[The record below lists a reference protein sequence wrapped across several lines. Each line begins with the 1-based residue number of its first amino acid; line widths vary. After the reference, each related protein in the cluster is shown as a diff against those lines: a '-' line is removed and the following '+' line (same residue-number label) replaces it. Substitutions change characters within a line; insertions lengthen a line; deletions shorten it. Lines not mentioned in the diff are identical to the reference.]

1 MSSSGRRLEE
11 TTRWV
16 EEEALFAV
24 GEGEVPSFSS
34 SSQNTNF
41 NDDEEGPIVVVS
53 GNYLDDGRRG
63 TKHQEPGFFGVQMD
77 SASWKAFL
85 VHMGPG
91 FLMCIAYIDPG
102 NLEADLQTGVGT
114 GYSLLWVLLWSTVL
128 GGVLQSLAAKLGVST
143 SMHLAQHC
151 RTVYPRY
158 MRYILWV
165 MAELAIIGSD
175 IQEVIGS
182 SLALMLLT
190 GGAMPLWL
198 GVVIGAVTAYLLL
211 FLEKFG
217 LKWLEGFFQM
227 LVGILGV
234 CMAVL
239 FFVAKVPYGRVLHGL
254 AVPTLSIESLPTAT
268 GLLGAIIMPHN
279 LFLHSALV
287 HERGIPVEY
296 RSTAKHSLW
305 YYKLESAFA
314 LFVTL
319 GINTAVISVFS
330 HGFHKEGEA
339 TADIGLF
346 NAGQFLGD
354 KYGPAM
360 ALVWAIGLLAAGQSS
375 TMTGT
380 YAGQFVMSGFLNLKM
395 GPYKRAL
402 LTRTAY
408 QTALTVLAGK
418 SWILHTGF
426 WLIALVYLGAVICLT
441 YLSFQSLCHQS
452 AQDDEVEDRPS
463 TTDPLL
469 SVVREEEE
477 MLEDDVV
484 KAAGT
489 YAPPVV
495 PPVRLP
501 LTDAQQVTSGVT
513 TPRSV
518 ASSSM
523 LQSSRYGPVALRIM
537 SGSNCQELFQPL
549 KVGSMDLA
557 HRIVYAPLT
566 RCRALTSVPVQMSV
580 QYYSERATKGGL
592 MITEG
597 TIVSE
602 HGFGYPCTPGIFTKE
617 QVEGWKPIVKAVKE
631 KGAFMFCQIWHC
643 GRASHQHYQ
652 PNGET
657 PISCSDVPI
666 KGQQCFSSKS
676 MQMEDYPVPR
686 ALDKE
691 ELPKIAEQFRMA
703 AKNAIE
709 AGFDGVEIHGAN
721 GYLLDSFMK
730 DGINNRTDEYGGS
743 IENRCRFPL
752 EVVQAVCD
760 EIGAERVGY
769 RLSPFGGFLDA
780 HDSHPYAS
788 VSYMIEELNRFGLAY
803 IHCLEPRVKGNTDQE
818 ADPHFSLAPFRKIC
832 RTVFIA
838 SGGYVPQDAAD
849 AIGSG
854 SADLVAFGRR
864 YLANPDF
871 VKRIKLGAPLNE
883 YDRSTFYT
891 QGAEG
896 YIDYPFLEDTR
907 GP

>member
-217 LKWLEGFFQM
+217 LKWLEVFFQM

-402 LTRTAY
+402 LTRAFALVPTLLVAVMCSGTSTGLDVLNQWLNILQSIQLPFAIIPLLAITANASIVGLGFVNSAMTNTVSIVTASVIIVINAGTAY

-426 WLIALVYLGAVICLT
+426 WCIALVYLGAVICLT

-501 LTDAQQVTSGVT
+501 QTDAQQVTSGVT

-523 LQSSRYGPVALRIM
+523 LQSSRYGPV
-537 SGSNCQELFQPL
+537 S
-549 KVGSMDLA
+549 
-557 HRIVYAPLT
+557 
-566 RCRALTSVPVQMSV
+566 
-580 QYYSERATKGGL
+580 
-592 MITEG
+592 
-597 TIVSE
+597 
-602 HGFGYPCTPGIFTKE
+602 
-617 QVEGWKPIVKAVKE
+617 
-631 KGAFMFCQIWHC
+631 
-643 GRASHQHYQ
+643 SH
-652 PNGET
+652 
-657 PISCSDVPI
+657 
-666 KGQQCFSSKS
+666 
-676 MQMEDYPVPR
+676 
-686 ALDKE
+686 
-691 ELPKIAEQFRMA
+691 
-703 AKNAIE
+703 AI
-709 AGFDGVEIHGAN
+709 D
-721 GYLLDSFMK
+721 
-730 DGINNRTDEYGGS
+730 
-743 IENRCRFPL
+743 
-752 EVVQAVCD
+752 
-760 EIGAERVGY
+760 
-769 RLSPFGGFLDA
+769 
-780 HDSHPYAS
+780 
-788 VSYMIEELNRFGLAY
+788 
-803 IHCLEPRVKGNTDQE
+803 
-818 ADPHFSLAPFRKIC
+818 
-832 RTVFIA
+832 
-838 SGGYVPQDAAD
+838 D
-849 AIGSG
+849 AIDEAS
-854 SADLVAFGRR
+854 
-864 YLANPDF
+864 P
-871 VKRIKLGAPLNE
+871 
-883 YDRSTFYT
+883 
-891 QGAEG
+891 
-896 YIDYPFLEDTR
+896 
-907 GP
+907 

>member
-1 MSSSGRRLEE
+1 MDTKDVPELQSDFDALTELNNGHMSSSGRRLEE

-24 GEGEVPSFSS
+24 GEGDVPSFSS

-41 NDDEEGPIVVVS
+41 HEDEDGPIVVVS
-53 GNYLDDGRRG
+53 GSYGDDGRRA
-63 TKHQEPGFFGVQMD
+63 KEQHGFLGVQMD

-151 RTVYPRY
+151 RSVYPRY

-217 LKWLEGFFQM
+217 LRWLEGFFQM
-227 LVGILGV
+227 LVGVLGV

-239 FFVAKVPYGRVLHGL
+239 FFVAKVPYARVLHGL

-287 HERGIPVEY
+287 HERGVPLEY

-354 KYGPAM
+354 KYGAAM

-380 YAGQFVMSGFLNLKM
+380 YAGQFVMSGFLDIKM

-402 LTRTAY
+402 LTRACALVPTLLVAVMCSGTSTGLDVLNQWLNILQSIQLPFAIIPLLAITANASIVGLGFVNSAMTNTLSIVTASVIIMINAGTAY

-426 WLIALVYLGAVICLT
+426 WCLALVYLGTVICLT
-441 YLSFQSLCHQS
+441 YLSFQSLHHQT
-452 AQDDEVEDRPS
+452 AHDDDEDRPS
-463 TTDPLL
+463 DPLL
-469 SVVREEEE
+469 SVVREEE

-501 LTDAQQVTSGVT
+501 QGETQQLTSGVT

-523 LQSSRYGPVALRIM
+523 LQSSRYGPV
-537 SGSNCQELFQPL
+537 S
-549 KVGSMDLA
+549 
-557 HRIVYAPLT
+557 
-566 RCRALTSVPVQMSV
+566 
-580 QYYSERATKGGL
+580 
-592 MITEG
+592 
-597 TIVSE
+597 
-602 HGFGYPCTPGIFTKE
+602 
-617 QVEGWKPIVKAVKE
+617 
-631 KGAFMFCQIWHC
+631 
-643 GRASHQHYQ
+643 SH
-652 PNGET
+652 
-657 PISCSDVPI
+657 
-666 KGQQCFSSKS
+666 
-676 MQMEDYPVPR
+676 
-686 ALDKE
+686 
-691 ELPKIAEQFRMA
+691 
-703 AKNAIE
+703 AI
-709 AGFDGVEIHGAN
+709 D
-721 GYLLDSFMK
+721 
-730 DGINNRTDEYGGS
+730 
-743 IENRCRFPL
+743 
-752 EVVQAVCD
+752 
-760 EIGAERVGY
+760 
-769 RLSPFGGFLDA
+769 DA
-780 HDSHPYAS
+780 
-788 VSYMIEELNRFGLAY
+788 I
-803 IHCLEPRVKGNTDQE
+803 QE
-818 ADPHFSLAPFRKIC
+818 ASP
-832 RTVFIA
+832 
-838 SGGYVPQDAAD
+838 
-849 AIGSG
+849 
-854 SADLVAFGRR
+854 
-864 YLANPDF
+864 
-871 VKRIKLGAPLNE
+871 
-883 YDRSTFYT
+883 
-891 QGAEG
+891 
-896 YIDYPFLEDTR
+896 
-907 GP
+907 

>member
-1 MSSSGRRLEE
+1 VDTKEVPELQSDFDALNELNNGHMSSSGRRLEE

-24 GEGEVPSFSS
+24 GEGDVPSFSS

-41 NDDEEGPIVVVS
+41 HEDEDGPIVVVS
-53 GNYLDDGRRG
+53 GSYGDDGRRA
-63 TKHQEPGFFGVQMD
+63 KEQPGFLGVQMD

-151 RTVYPRY
+151 RSVYPRY

-217 LKWLEGFFQM
+217 LRWLEGFFQM
-227 LVGILGV
+227 LVGVLGV

-239 FFVAKVPYGRVLHGL
+239 FFVAKVPYARVLHGL

-287 HERGIPVEY
+287 HERGIPQEY

-354 KYGPAM
+354 KYGAAM

-380 YAGQFVMSGFLNLKM
+380 YAGQFVMSGFLDIKM

-402 LTRTAY
+402 LTRACALVPTLLVAVMCSGTSTGLDVLNQWLNILQSIQLPFAIIPLLAITANASIVGLGFVNSAMTNTLSIVTASVIIMINAGTAY

-426 WLIALVYLGAVICLT
+426 WCLALVYLGTVICLT
-441 YLSFQSLCHQS
+441 YLSFQSLHHQT
-452 AQDDEVEDRPS
+452 AHDDDEDRPS
-463 TTDPLL
+463 DPLL
-469 SVVREEEE
+469 SVVREEE

-501 LTDAQQVTSGVT
+501 QGETQQLTSGVT

-523 LQSSRYGPVALRIM
+523 LQSSRYGPV
-537 SGSNCQELFQPL
+537 S
-549 KVGSMDLA
+549 
-557 HRIVYAPLT
+557 
-566 RCRALTSVPVQMSV
+566 
-580 QYYSERATKGGL
+580 
-592 MITEG
+592 
-597 TIVSE
+597 
-602 HGFGYPCTPGIFTKE
+602 
-617 QVEGWKPIVKAVKE
+617 
-631 KGAFMFCQIWHC
+631 
-643 GRASHQHYQ
+643 SH
-652 PNGET
+652 
-657 PISCSDVPI
+657 
-666 KGQQCFSSKS
+666 
-676 MQMEDYPVPR
+676 
-686 ALDKE
+686 
-691 ELPKIAEQFRMA
+691 
-703 AKNAIE
+703 AI
-709 AGFDGVEIHGAN
+709 D
-721 GYLLDSFMK
+721 
-730 DGINNRTDEYGGS
+730 
-743 IENRCRFPL
+743 
-752 EVVQAVCD
+752 
-760 EIGAERVGY
+760 
-769 RLSPFGGFLDA
+769 DA
-780 HDSHPYAS
+780 
-788 VSYMIEELNRFGLAY
+788 I
-803 IHCLEPRVKGNTDQE
+803 QE
-818 ADPHFSLAPFRKIC
+818 ASP
-832 RTVFIA
+832 
-838 SGGYVPQDAAD
+838 
-849 AIGSG
+849 
-854 SADLVAFGRR
+854 
-864 YLANPDF
+864 
-871 VKRIKLGAPLNE
+871 
-883 YDRSTFYT
+883 
-891 QGAEG
+891 
-896 YIDYPFLEDTR
+896 
-907 GP
+907 